1 MIKKDDLKKM
11 SNYYINFITL
21 LPVDI
26 IDKVG
31 EGGQIQHYITNVLN
45 KAFDSKYQNQFVEE
59 KLFSKYNNQDTIN
72 IKEFFDDNYNTMK
85 DDQKIRIGLVKNFI
99 RGMAPALIKKQ

>member
-26 IDKVG
+26 IDKMG

-45 KAFDSKYQNQFVEE
+45 KAFDAKYQNQFVEE

-85 DDQKIRIGLVKNFI
+85 DDQGIRIGLVKNFI